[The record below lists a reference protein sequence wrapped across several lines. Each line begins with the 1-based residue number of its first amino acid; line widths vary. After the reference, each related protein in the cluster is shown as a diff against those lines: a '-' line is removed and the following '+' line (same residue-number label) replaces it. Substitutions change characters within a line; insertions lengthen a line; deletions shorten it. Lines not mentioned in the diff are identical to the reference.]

1 MSRVLCTTSVKKSET
16 KQLNINIEKFR
27 LPNFT
32 EVLFMAN
39 NFITDQI
46 IAKTALMRLKNKLT
60 LTKTVDRQYQNT
72 FSGGASPTGETIRIR
87 KPVYLQSSDGPLFS
101 EQNIQQKSVNLTIN
115 QRKKVCVALTTAELT
130 LNLNSFTES
139 VIDPAMAI
147 LANDVDSFL
156 YDKAVNQFYNYTGT
170 AGTAPNSMVPVLNIG
185 AKLSALGVPMENR
198 FAMMSENDGA
208 ILKSGVSNLF
218 NENFNSKIILDAKM
232 GRLNNFDM
240 YTAQNVVMPT
250 AASTVFGTPLINGA
264 GQSGTTLTIDGVT
277 SGMTIYA
284 GCVFQITGVYAVNP
298 VTRRS
303 TTQLANFV
311 VLNDATA
318 VSTSITITISCGSGN
333 EGIILTGPYQNV
345 TNAPADNAAVTFQ
358 PTHTK
363 NIFYHKQAF
372 TLAMI
377 NLYAPTKGVQYSANL
392 VDKDAGISMRYIRQ
406 YDIKTDQDLARFDIY
421 FGGDV
426 FGEYGGIVMGSNGV

>member
-1 MSRVLCTTSVKKSET
+1 MTGNVL
-16 KQLNINIEKFR
+16 L
-27 LPNFT
+27 
-32 EVLFMAN
+32 
-39 NFITDQI
+39 TDDI

-60 LTKTVDRQYQNT
+60 LAKTADRQYQNI
-72 FSGGASPTGETIRIR
+72 FSNTTGTTIRIR
-87 KPVYLQSSDGPLFS
+87 KPVYLMSSDGPDFVDQDIDERKVDLV
-101 EQNIQQKSVNLTIN
+101 ID
-115 QRKKVCVALTTAELT
+115 QRKKVCVSLTTEQLT

-170 AGTAPNSMVPVLNIG
+170 AGTAPNSMTPILNMG

-198 FAMMSENDGA
+198 FGIMSENDGA
-208 ILKSGVSNLF
+208 VLKAGVGNLF

-240 YTAQNVVMPT
+240 YTAQNVTMPT
-250 AASTVFGTPLINGA
+250 AASTVFGTPLVNGA
-264 GQSGTTLTIDGVT
+264 GQSGASLIIDGVT
-277 SGMTIYA
+277 SGMTFYA
-284 GCVFQITGVYAVNP
+284 GCVFQIAGVFAVNP

-311 VLNDATA
+311 VLTTVVATGTN
-318 VSTSITITISCGSGN
+318 VTLTISCGSGN
-333 EGIILTGPYQNV
+333 LGTILTGPYQNV
-345 TNAPADNAAVTFQ
+345 TNAPADNAAITFQ

-377 NLYAPTKGVQYSANL
+377 NLYTPKKGVVYAANMI
-392 VDKDAGISMRYIRQ
+392 DKDAGISMRYIRQ
-406 YDIKTDQDLARFDIY
+406 YDIKTDKDLARFDIL
-421 FGGDV
+421 FGGDA
-426 FGEYGGIVMGSNGV
+426 FGEYGGIVLGSNGT